1 MNIGDTPGKASEDTF
16 LAKLSSE
23 VRCRDLSQIN
33 SLPLGDAL
41 RIKAGTSAALPLSQ
55 TNDRVLKRLGDA
67 EEAPYKIGEP
77 VDRHF
82 RSRWLHRSRDQGSR
96 LRCHP

>member
-41 RIKAGTSAALPLSQ
+41 R
-55 TNDRVLKRLGDA
+55 
-67 EEAPYKIGEP
+67 
-77 VDRHF
+77 
-82 RSRWLHRSRDQGSR
+82 
-96 LRCHP
+96 